1 MVVFRAQESQHGL
14 HHVSSQLPC
23 RSRPVPTR
31 DEGGSGYAATMP
43 RNWRLSSLLVMFL
56 VGFTQPSPDRP
67 TLSDAQAW
75 FQSCR
80 SWLNAQDGSQRE
92 NAPRSTIS
100 EPAGSASTMR
110 FSAVGV
116 ILRLD
121 GRLVG
126 EAWRR
131 GPGTAAIEGALSEA
145 FRESCADRRI
155 AALPVELRAQLGARL
170 ALELE
175 FAGEPQPLVG
185 DRLDLMAARIEPALD
200 AFAIRNGDR
209 WVFALP
215 CAIQTHNQSAFMNYL
230 ALTLARD
237 VGLDPAASKDLK
249 LPDGAAAY
257 RCTTRRL
264 AQRTADAAPF
274 ESIRGRQ
281 LVPVASVDGARVQ
294 RLATELASH
303 LSQRWPSL
311 DGLPAE
317 SADALRALGPRA
329 LYQPAKNA
337 WPEPVSP
344 PADQALAALAL
355 AEFANSAWAGV
366 EDRAQARRNAIAT
379 LESLRRVSDGETD
392 PVSDASACA
401 AAWLAA
407 ATLDRSDAA
416 WADDAMR
423 TWVGGIADS
432 LRTGP
437 ASTSRPSPT
446 TAAMA
451 WAVLGDSM
459 PEAWRAI
466 AWDPAVPERV
476 VTATPWIAP
485 ASRVPATDIAAAWTR
500 TLAPLMD
507 SQFVARI
514 DGASADDLDGGWPA
528 GSQSP
533 WPQAQSARAALG
545 LATALQRT
553 GLIDPSEHAKATEC
567 LRQAMRF
574 IVQLQADDDACHA
587 FRDPARAR
595 GGIRTSCWDSEQPI
609 AASAYAL
616 LAAVRAADA
625 LDGSRTPAP

>member
-23 RSRPVPTR
+23 RSRPAPTR
-31 DEGGSGYAATMP
+31 IKGGSGYAATMP

-56 VGFTQPSPDRP
+56 AGFSQPSPDRP
-67 TLSDAQAW
+67 SLSDAAAW
-75 FQSCR
+75 FQACR
-80 SWLNAQDGSQRE
+80 TWLNTQDGSQRE
-92 NAPRSTIS
+92 S
-100 EPAGSASTMR
+100 PANSSLPQPSGAAASMP

-145 FRESCADRRI
+145 FSESRSDRRI
-155 AALPVELRAQLGARL
+155 AALPAELRAQLGSRL

-185 DRLDLMAARIEPALD
+185 DRLDLMATRVEPALD

-209 WVFALP
+209 WVFAMP
-215 CAIQTHNQSAFMNYL
+215 CSIQTHNQSAFMNYL

-257 RCTTRRL
+257 RCATRRL
-264 AQRTADAAPF
+264 AQRTADTAPF
-274 ESIRGRQ
+274 ESIRGRGVTP
-281 LVPVASVDGARVQ
+281 LTAVDAAGVRGM
-294 RLATELASH
+294 ATQLASH
-303 LSQRWPSL
+303 LAQRWPSM
-311 DGLPAE
+311 DGLPPE

-329 LYQPAKNA
+329 LYQPGKNA

-344 PADQALAALAL
+344 PADQALTALAL
-355 AEFANSAWAGV
+355 AEFSNSAWAGAD
-366 EDRAQARRNAIAT
+366 DRAQARRNAIST
-379 LESLRRVSDGETD
+379 IESLRRVSEGEAE

-401 AAWLAA
+401 ATWLAA
-407 ATLDRSDAA
+407 AELDRADAA
-416 WADDAMR
+416 WADEAMR
-423 TWVGGIADS
+423 TWIRGIADS
-432 LRTGP
+432 LRSGP
-437 ASTSRPSPT
+437 ASTGKPSPT

-451 WAVLGDSM
+451 WAVLGDAT
-459 PEAWRAI
+459 PDAWRAI

-476 VTATPWIAP
+476 VTATPWILAGG
-485 ASRVPATDIAAAWTR
+485 RVPTTDIASAWTR
-500 TLAPLMD
+500 TLPPLMD

-528 GSQSP
+528 GNQSP
-533 WPQAQSARAALG
+533 WPHAQSARAALG
-545 LATALQRT
+545 LAAALQRKD
-553 GLIDPSEHAKATEC
+553 LIDPGSRAKATEC

-574 IVQLQADDDACHA
+574 LMQLQADEDACHA

>member
-1 MVVFRAQESQHGL
+1 MVVFRTQESQHGL

-43 RNWRLSSLLVMFL
+43 RNWRLSSVLVIFL
-56 VGFTQPSPDRP
+56 AGFSQSPTDRP
-67 TLSDAQAW
+67 SLSDAQAW
-75 FQSCR
+75 FHACR
-80 SWLNAQDGSQRE
+80 TWLDAQDGTQRE
-92 NAPRSTIS
+92 TPSKSLIS
-100 EPAGSASTMR
+100 EPAGSAAEMR

-145 FRESCADRRI
+145 FGESRADRRI
-155 AALPVELRAQLGARL
+155 AALPAELRAQLGSRL

-215 CAIQTHNQSAFMNYL
+215 CSIQTHSQSAFMNYL

-257 RCTTRRL
+257 RCATRRL
-264 AQRTADAAPF
+264 AQRTANAPPF

-281 LVPVASVDGARVQ
+281 VVPVSSVDGARVQ
-294 RLATELASH
+294 RMATELAAH
-303 LSQRWPSL
+303 LAQRWPSM

-317 SADALRALGPRA
+317 SVDALRALGPRA

-355 AEFANSAWAGV
+355 AEFSNSAWAGA
-366 EDRAQARRNAIAT
+366 EDRAQARGNAIAT
-379 LESLRRVSDGETD
+379 LESLRRVRDGETD

-407 ATLDRSDAA
+407 AALDRSDAA
-416 WADDAMR
+416 WADEGMR
-423 TWVGGIADS
+423 IWVRGIADS

-437 ASTSRPSPT
+437 ASTSKPSPT

-451 WAVLGDSM
+451 WAVLGESM
-459 PEAWRAI
+459 PEAWRTI

-485 ASRVPATDIAAAWTR
+485 ASRVPALDIAAAWTR
-500 TLAPLMD
+500 TLPPLMD

-545 LATALQRT
+545 LATALQRKEW
-553 GLIDPSEHAKATEC
+553 IDPNARAKAIEC

-574 IVQLQADDDACHA
+574 LVQLQADEDACHA

-625 LDGSRTPAP
+625 LDGSPTPAP

>member
-1 MVVFRAQESQHGL
+1 
-14 HHVSSQLPC
+14 
-23 RSRPVPTR
+23 
-31 DEGGSGYAATMP
+31 MP

-56 VGFTQPSPDRP
+56 AGFSQPSPDRP

-75 FQSCR
+75 FQACR

-92 NAPRSTIS
+92 SQARKPLS
-100 EPAGSASTMR
+100 EPPGAASTMR

-121 GRLVG
+121 GRPVG

-131 GPGTAAIEGALSEA
+131 GPGTNAVEGALAEA
-145 FRESCADRRI
+145 FSESCTDRRI

-185 DRLDLMAARIEPALD
+185 DRLDLMATRIEPALD

-215 CAIQTHNQSAFMNYL
+215 CSIQTHNQSAFMNYL

-274 ESIRGRQ
+274 ESIRGRG
-281 LVPVASVDGARVQ
+281 LAPLTAVDGAGVQ
-294 RLATELASH
+294 RMATQLASH
-303 LSQRWPSL
+303 LAQRWPSM

-317 SADALRALGPRA
+317 SAEALRALGPRA

-355 AEFANSAWAGV
+355 AEFSNKAWAPA
-366 EDRAQARRNAIAT
+366 EDRAQARRNAVAT

-392 PVSDASACA
+392 PIPDASACA

-407 ATLDRSDAA
+407 AELDRADAA

-423 TWVGGIADS
+423 TWVRGVADS

-437 ASTSRPSPT
+437 ASTSKPSPT
-446 TAAMA
+446 TAAMT
-451 WAVLGDSM
+451 WAVLGDAM
-459 PEAWRAI
+459 PETWRAI

-476 VTATPWIAP
+476 VTATPWIA
-485 ASRVPATDIAAAWTR
+485 STGRVPTGDIAAAWTR
-500 TLAPLMD
+500 TLPPLMD
-507 SQFVARI
+507 SQFTARI

-553 GLIDPSEHAKATEC
+553 DLVDPAQQARATDC

-574 IVQLQADDDACHA
+574 IAQLQADEDACHA

-609 AASAYAL
+609 AASAYSL

-625 LDGSRTPAP
+625 LDGSRAPAP

>member
-1 MVVFRAQESQHGL
+1 
-14 HHVSSQLPC
+14 
-23 RSRPVPTR
+23 
-31 DEGGSGYAATMP
+31 MP
-43 RNWRLSSLLVMFL
+43 RNWRLSSLLLIFL
-56 VGFTQPSPDRP
+56 AGFSQTPLERP
-67 TLSDAQAW
+67 PLSDAQSW
-75 FQSCR
+75 FQACR
-80 SWLNAQDGSQRE
+80 AWLDAQDGSKSEIASKSR
-92 NAPRSTIS
+92 IS
-100 EPAGSASTMR
+100 EPTGSAAAMR

-131 GPGTAAIEGALSEA
+131 GPGTAAIEGALWEA
-145 FRESCADRRI
+145 FGESRADRRI
-155 AALPVELRAQLGARL
+155 AALPAELRAQLGSRL

-200 AFAIRNGDR
+200 ALAIRNGDR
-209 WVFALP
+209 WVFAMP
-215 CAIQTHNQSAFMNYL
+215 CSIQTHNQSAFMNYL
-230 ALTLARD
+230 ALTLARE
-237 VGLDPAASKDLK
+237 VGLDPASSKDLK

-257 RCTTRRL
+257 RCATRRL
-264 AQRTADAAPF
+264 AQRAADTASF
-274 ESIRGRQ
+274 ESIRGRG
-281 LVPVASVDGARVQ
+281 LVLITAVDGAGMR
-294 RLATELASH
+294 RMAAELAAH
-303 LSQRWPSL
+303 LAQRWPSL

-355 AEFANSAWAGV
+355 AEFSGTAWATD

-379 LESLRRVSDGETD
+379 LDSLRRVRDGETD

-407 ATLDRSDAA
+407 AELDRSDAS
-416 WADDAMR
+416 WADEDMR
-423 TWVGGIADS
+423 AWIRGVADS

-437 ASTSRPSPT
+437 ASTSKPSPT

-451 WAVLGDSM
+451 WAVLGDAM
-459 PEAWRAI
+459 PDAWRTV
-466 AWDPAVPERV
+466 AWDPALPERV

-485 ASRVPATDIAAAWTR
+485 KNRVPEPDIAAAWSR
-500 TLAPLMD
+500 TLPPLAD
-507 SQFVARI
+507 SQFMARI

-545 LATALQRT
+545 LATALQRKD
-553 GLIDPSEHAKATEC
+553 LIDP
-567 LRQAMRF
+567 
-574 IVQLQADDDACHA
+574 
-587 FRDPARAR
+587 RAR
-595 GGIRTSCWDSEQPI
+595 RRPHACAWRCDSCRSCRPTRTHVTHSVIPRTRV
-609 AASAYAL
+609 AASAP
-616 LAAVRAADA
+616 RAGTVSNRSPRPPTRSWPRFAPRMFSMDRERPRRNMRA
-625 LDGSRTPAP
+625 CGARVPSCRSCSSPVPVWRRRPSSTP